1 LLSIV
6 FCKYRKKE
14 FNLHRLTLS
23 TIYLEQFQVIASKM
37 PENSLADTVQVL
49 KAMAKVIKG

>member
-1 LLSIV
+1 VEITKSGEQVLSSANS
-6 FCKYRKKE
+6 R
-14 FNLHRLTLS
+14 
-23 TIYLEQFQVIASKM
+23 YLEQFQVIASKM